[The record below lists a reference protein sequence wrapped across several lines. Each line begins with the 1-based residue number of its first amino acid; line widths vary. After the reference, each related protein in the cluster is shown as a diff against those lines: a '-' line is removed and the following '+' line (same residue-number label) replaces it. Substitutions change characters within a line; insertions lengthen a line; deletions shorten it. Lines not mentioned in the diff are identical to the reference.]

1 MAHFKYVAL
10 SRDGVRVSGIAE
22 GYNELDAAS
31 RIKESCDVILKLTEV
46 KEKKPGLLSMDIGG
60 SRLNSKAFTVMC
72 SQFAIILEAGIPIA
86 RAVKLVAD
94 KTVDKTLKRVMDK
107 VAKDVEGGRSLS
119 AAFADHGEKIL
130 PVTFTETLRAGEATG
145 NLGRSFETMHE
156 HFDQQEK
163 MRAKVR
169 SAMAYPIFVMIVAIA
184 VVIVLM
190 VVVVPK
196 FTRMFA
202 EMGGELPLP
211 TRMLIGISGFFSHYG
226 LLLLAIL
233 AVVLLS
239 VKLYG
244 NTESGRLRLARWKLK
259 LPIFG
264 KIEELNAA
272 SQFANTMAALMGAG
286 LTMDKAVSIT
296 SRVIDN
302 YHLSWQTGKLAEQL
316 ETGHALGTSMREQ
329 TDYPDILIDM
339 AGVGESSGE
348 MEKTLGTIAQYYDA
362 ELEEA
367 TKSALAKLEPALLIG
382 LAAIAGF
389 IVVAIYSAIF
399 SLYGSMGNM

>member
-259 LPIFG
+259 LPILG

-286 LTMDKAVSIT
+286 LTMDTT
-296 SRVIDN
+296 ST
-302 YHLSWQTGKLAEQL
+302 Q
-316 ETGHALGTSMREQ
+316 MR
-329 TDYPDILIDM
+329 
-339 AGVGESSGE
+339 SSQIIW
-348 MEKTLGTIAQYYDA
+348 M
-362 ELEEA
+362 
-367 TKSALAKLEPALLIG
+367 
-382 LAAIAGF
+382 
-389 IVVAIYSAIF
+389 
-399 SLYGSMGNM
+399 

>member
-1 MAHFKYVAL
+1 MAHFKYVVL

-259 LPIFG
+259 LPILG
-264 KIEELNAA
+264 KIEQLTAA

-399 SLYGSMGNM
+399 SLYGSMGNL